1 MALDRLDLSQPALSA
16 YLDQVAAVPHEIA
29 ARYRE
34 LAGHERAEMMTHPE
48 LGQLLEVLVH
58 ATGGRSVLE
67 VGTFVGISAAWMA
80 RGLDPEG
87 HIDTLEIDED
97 HADMA
102 ESWFAERGLHDR
114 IQVHRGPAAATL
126 SPLPDGLYDLCYID
140 ADKTGYAVYLEHAVR
155 LVRRGGLIVAD
166 NVLAGGRVAAP
177 PGEREP
183 NARALA
189 AFTMAAVAHPR
200 LATAVLTVGD
210 GITLSTVL

>member
-1 MALDRLDLSQPALSA
+1 MALDRLDLSQPALAA
-16 YLDQVAAVPHEIA
+16 YLDEAVAVPHEIA

-48 LGQLLEVLVH
+48 LGALLEVLVH

-80 RGLDPEG
+80 RGLEPTG
-87 HIDTLEIDED
+87 HIDTLELDET

-102 ESWFAERGLHDR
+102 EDWFAERGLLDR
-114 IQVHRGPAAATL
+114 IQVHRGPASATL
-126 SPLPDGLYDLCYID
+126 ARLPDGVYDLCYID

-155 LVRRGGLIVAD
+155 LVRPGGLIVAD
-166 NVLAGGRVAAP
+166 NVLAGGRVAVP
-177 PGEREP
+177 PDERDA

-189 AFTMAAVAHPR
+189 GFTMTAVAHPR

-210 GITLSTVL
+210 GVTLSVVL